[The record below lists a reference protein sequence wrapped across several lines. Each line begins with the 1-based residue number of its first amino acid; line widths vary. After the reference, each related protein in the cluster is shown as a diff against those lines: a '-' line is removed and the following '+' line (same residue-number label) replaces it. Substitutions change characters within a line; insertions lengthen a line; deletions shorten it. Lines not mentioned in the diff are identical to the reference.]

1 MALLTLGLN
10 HTTASVELREQVAFD
25 VQRIGDALN
34 QLKGTVSCVREG
46 TILST
51 CNRMELFLVI
61 EDKDKDKDK
70 IESDVVRW
78 LAAYHGLDSKILAPH
93 IYTFRDLGAG
103 EHMMR
108 VASGLDSLIMGEPQI
123 LGQFKNAIRAARD
136 ASTCGNELENA
147 FSKVLSLAK
156 RVRTETAIGR
166 NPVSVAYASV
176 SLASRIFSDLSACKV
191 VLIGAGETIQL
202 VAEHLNSQGVQ
213 GIDVINRTL
222 ANAETLAAAIDGNA
236 WSLSYLGERIQK
248 ADIVITS
255 TSSSIPVLGKGAV
268 ERAQKVRRHKPMFLV
283 DLAVPR
289 DIESEVGDLESVY
302 LYTVDDLE
310 AVVED
315 GLEQRYEAACQA
327 DVLII
332 EALDDWQRE
341 ARGYRAVDTIRSLR
355 ESTQALSKLELMR
368 ALKALEAGSPADEV
382 MHQLSRNLTNKFL
395 HAPTIALRTAAEQ
408 GNLSLLKASHQLFSI
423 NDFEDTD

>member
-25 VQRIGDALN
+25 IQRIGDAFN
-34 QLKGTVSCVREG
+34 QLKCTVSSVREG

-61 EDKDKDKDK
+61 EDEAEDE
-70 IESDVVRW
+70 IEIDIVRW
-78 LAAYHGLDSKILAPH
+78 LATYHGLDSKILAPH
-93 IYTFRDLGAG
+93 IYTFRDLRAG

-108 VASGLDSLIMGEPQI
+108 VASGLDSLIMGEPQV

-136 ASTCGNELENA
+136 ASTCGNELDNA

-176 SLASRIFSDLSACKV
+176 TLASRIFSDLSACKV

-202 VAEHLNSQGVQ
+202 VAEHLNGQGVQ

-222 ANAETLAAAIDGNA
+222 AHAETLAAAIDGYA

-248 ADIVITS
+248 ADIVIAS
-255 TSSSIPVLGKGAV
+255 TRSTIPVLGKGTV

-327 DVLII
+327 DVLIV
-332 EALDDWQRE
+332 EALNDWQRE
-341 ARGYRAVDTIRSLR
+341 ARGYRAVDAIRSLR
-355 ESTQALSKLELMR
+355 ESTQALSKIELMR

-395 HAPTIALRTAAEQ
+395 HGPTIALRIAAEQ
-408 GNLSLLKASHQLFSI
+408 GNLSLLKASQQLFSI